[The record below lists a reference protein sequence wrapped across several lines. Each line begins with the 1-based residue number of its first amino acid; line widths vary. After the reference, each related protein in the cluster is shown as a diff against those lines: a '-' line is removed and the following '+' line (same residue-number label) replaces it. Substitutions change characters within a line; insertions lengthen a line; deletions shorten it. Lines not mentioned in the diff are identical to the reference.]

1 MPSSILMIQAP
12 QFHGC
17 WSAKGSQIWICRLS
31 SVEGSKIGLK
41 GKFAG
46 NRNPHLYVRVLWI
59 FPKDFTDSNMYSMRF
74 LLWLQGHPTP
84 PELTS
89 DPVSQLH
96 IRTPDQA
103 SLVAATK
110 SATSRDGHDGATS
123 LTKKKMVWFWTET
136 TLVWWLSYPSQNYEP
151 IRDHDP
157 R

>member
-1 MPSSILMIQAP
+1 
-12 QFHGC
+12 
-17 WSAKGSQIWICRLS
+17 
-31 SVEGSKIGLK
+31 
-41 GKFAG
+41 
-46 NRNPHLYVRVLWI
+46 
-59 FPKDFTDSNMYSMRF
+59 MYSMRF

-123 LTKKKMVWFWTET
+123 LTKKNG
-136 TLVWWLSYPSQNYEP
+136 LVLNWGDLGLEVEPPISKTMSQLGIMTPGKCSNHKPDFLGGKLDLHKSSGLECFAGSSVAT
-151 IRDHDP
+151 
-157 R
+157 